1 MKKTL
6 SINLKGLVF
15 TIDEDAYEKLQNYLQ
30 DINKHFQTEDDIEI
44 ISDIETRIAELFTE
58 RLNNKRVVVTIEDV
72 DYVMQTLGSPD
83 QFDDD
88 EENKG
93 AEITDKDKKEKKK
106 IKKFYRDTDNQI
118 FGGVAAGLANY
129 IGIDVTI
136 IRILFILLTFASF
149 SWMIVIYI
157 ILWIICPSAKTTSQK
172 LEMRGIEPSIE
183 NIKNFNSNIDL
194 QNNNNT
200 IGRGFGNFA
209 KICFKIFAIIIGIVL
224 CLTFI
229 GILGLV
235 FVISI
240 SVLMMNPIIP
250 GFEISTLFSVLFIIS
265 LFASI
270 FLPILMIIVSI
281 IQVLKKNKFKQKKF
295 ISFLCING
303 ILWVIFVSI
312 LLFILF
318 KFDFPRENIH
328 NVKNTYIN
336 ANTYTEERL
345 SEFTI
350 NSLDVSNGVN
360 VYLQNDTCNYV
371 EISGDEMFLRNIEL
385 DTIGNKLNISNS
397 SSTNNLLNTNK
408 VIIHHTN
415 SINDITVSSA
425 GSVSNDSILKSD
437 KLTLNANSAGS
448 IDLTLD
454 CDSLFI
460 NASSAAEID
469 LCGKTNYSK
478 IDASSAAEINTK
490 QLHCINC
497 VVLSSSGAEAEVN
510 GDTIDIS
517 SSSMGNIKHNK
528 NAKIKRLDT
537 SSKEDIST
545 Y

>member
-15 TIDEDAYEKLQNYLQ
+15 TIDEDAYEKLQIYLQ
-30 DINKHFQTEDDIEI
+30 DINKHFQSEDDIEI

-58 RLNNKRVVVTIEDV
+58 LLNNKRVVVTIEDV
-72 DYVMQTLGSPD
+72 DYVIQTLGSPD

-88 EENKG
+88 EENKD
-93 AEITDKDKKEKKK
+93 AETPDNGKKEKQKH
-106 IKKFYRDTDNQI
+106 KKFYRDTDNQI
-118 FGGVAAGLANY
+118 FGGVAAGLAAY
-129 IGIDVTI
+129 TGIDVTI
-136 IRILFILLTFASF
+136 IRILFIILTFVSF

-157 ILWIICPSAKTTSQK
+157 ILWVICPSAKTTSQK

-194 QNNNNT
+194 QNNSNT
-200 IGRGFGNFA
+200 IGSGLGNFI

-229 GILGLV
+229 GMLGLI

-240 SVLMMNPIIP
+240 SLLTMNPIIP
-250 GFEISTLFSVLFIIS
+250 GFEISTFYSVLFIIS

-270 FLPILMIIVSI
+270 ILPILMIIVSI
-281 IQVLKKNKFKQKKF
+281 IQLLKKNKFKHNKF
-295 ISFLCING
+295 ISFLCISG
-303 ILWVIFVSI
+303 ILWVIFVSV
-312 LLFILF
+312 LLFIIF

-328 NVKNTYIN
+328 NIKNTYIN
-336 ANTYTEERL
+336 SNTYTEERL
-345 SEFTI
+345 SDFTI
-350 NSLDVSNGVN
+350 KSLDVSTGVN
-360 VYLQNDTCNYV
+360 VCLQNDTCNYV

-385 DTIGNKLNISNS
+385 DTAGNKLSISYS
-397 SSTNNLLNTNK
+397 SSTNNLFNTNT
-408 VIIHHTN
+408 VIVHHTN
-415 SINDITVSSA
+415 SIKEITVSSS
-425 GSVSNDSILKSD
+425 GSVYSDSILKSD

-454 CDSLFI
+454 CDSLFV
-460 NASSAAEID
+460 NASSAADID

-478 IDASSAAEINTK
+478 IDASSAAEINAK
-490 QLHCINC
+490 QLHCTNSVI
-497 VVLSSSGAEAEVN
+497 SSSSVAEIEIN
-510 GDTIDIS
+510 SDTIDIS
-517 SSSMGNIKHNK
+517 SSSMGKIKHDK

-537 SSKEDIST
+537 SSKEDTST